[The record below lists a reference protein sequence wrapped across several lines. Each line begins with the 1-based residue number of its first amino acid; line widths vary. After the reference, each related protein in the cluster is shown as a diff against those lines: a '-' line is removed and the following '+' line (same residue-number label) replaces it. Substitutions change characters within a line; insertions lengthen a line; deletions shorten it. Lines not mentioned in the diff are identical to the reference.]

1 MSLEAGMSPS
11 VGMRM
16 VRTVSRFL
24 AGWGF
29 PAFFLFTL
37 AFATLLLAVMLL
49 LPAEGTA
56 LERFAEDFRVWCFG
70 YDPDTGRTEWAYAAT
85 MLSAPFMLG
94 GFILL
99 FWWEPLGEV
108 LRTAPRRL
116 WRAAVPSLALV
127 VTLAVAMGAL
137 GGVIGPAPGDDG
149 ELPFPAAALRMD
161 RKAPDFALVDQAGEN
176 VRLADLRGKLV
187 LVTGLYAD
195 CVLACPL
202 IMAQTKRVLA
212 KLPPEVRTQVRVLG
226 ITFDPEHDTPE
237 VLADLAESH
246 AVEAP
251 AFRFLTGD
259 PERVDAILDRYG
271 FARSRDP
278 ETGVIDHANLFFVVD
293 RRGRLAYR
301 FSLGGQQEAWL
312 VEALRLLADESIP
325 GA

>member
-1 MSLEAGMSPS
+1 MHPEAGTSPS

-37 AFATLLLAVMLL
+37 AFATVLLVVMLV

-70 YDPDTGRTEWAYAAT
+70 YDPATGRTEWAYAAT

-99 FWWEPLGEV
+99 FWWQPLREV

-116 WRAAVPSLALV
+116 WRAGVPSLALV
-127 VTLAVAMGAL
+127 VALAVAMGAL
-137 GGVIGPAPGDDG
+137 GGVLGPAQAEEGA
-149 ELPFPAAALRMD
+149 LPFPADALRLD
-161 RKAPDFALVDQAGEN
+161 REAPDFSLVDQNGDD
-176 VRLADLRGKLV
+176 VQLADLRGKLV

-212 KLPPEVRTQVRVLG
+212 ELAPEVRSQVRVVGL
-226 ITFDPEHDTPE
+226 TFDPEHDTPE
-237 VLADLAESH
+237 VLAELAKSH
-246 AVEAP
+246 AVDAP
-251 AFRFLTGD
+251 AFRLLTGD
-259 PERVDAILDRYG
+259 PEQVNAVLDRYG

-278 ETGVIDHANLFFVVD
+278 ETGVIDHANLFFVLD

-312 VEALRLLADESIP
+312 VEALRLLADESVP
-325 GA
+325 GV